1 MKKPTITLIL
11 FSIFLLIGSLG
22 VSASA
27 GLSSLQLR
35 AQAHEKAVELRENRQ
50 ENKLIWAR
58 NVELRTQ
65 IKLSLKNIKDND
77 IVLED
82 SVKIQLADLK
92 SALKAKYTLLKE
104 TKGDIRALTEGI
116 KALIE
121 AKDWVTLKTT
131 YESILAIQHT
141 RNSLLSDINTVL
153 NQIIDVLP

>member
-1 MKKPTITLIL
+1 MKKTTITLIL

-65 IKLSLKNIKDND
+65 IKLTLKNIKDND

-121 AKDWVTLKTT
+121 AKDWATLKTT